1 MSDQSQTHQ
10 STEPVMCK
18 MGCGFFGNNATSGCC
33 SKCWRE
39 SLKKNDSATATTT
52 ETVPQ
57 PMDVDDEPASAP
69 TQVTAPS
76 VASTTCVAAVAPKK
90 TKKKKKS
97 KKTSY
102 KNMMAGMLQAT
113 ERDEEQEKETIK
125 KVVGGGTFCKID
137 KI

>member
-1 MSDQSQTHQ
+1 MSDQSQTHK
-10 STEPVMCK
+10 SSEPVMCK
-18 MGCGFFGNNATSGCC
+18 MGCGFFGNTATSGCC

-39 SLKKNDSATATTT
+39 SLKKNNSATVTTT

-57 PMDVDDEPASAP
+57 PMDVDDEPASA
-69 TQVTAPS
+69 TVQTAEPS
-76 VASTTCVAAVAPKK
+76 AAATTCVVAVAPKK

-97 KKTSY
+97 KKASY

-113 ERDEEQEKETIK
+113 ERDAEQEKETIK
-125 KVVGGGTFCKID
+125 KAVGGGTFCKID